1 MTQLVSVQRQ
11 IRSTDRAQPAEPQFS
26 EPARYNQDTYLSD
39 IRIQMD
45 ARFSAYGA
53 IEVKIDRISVFKQTQ
68 QGAFR
73 QNKNISIP
81 TGNTILPIRR
91 MVEIWIW
98 NPHTADPVSVGISY
112 SYGIEPLLQSDLG
125 ESRSLEEFNQEL
137 STNVGGLDQETRDLL
152 AELGKLRANI
162 GARRITIDVDDL
174 KAKITATVAA
184 IESGESAAGIRRRIG
199 EIYDILGEQEIANTI
214 PEITA
219 QLSGILTA
227 INNNDIEIETEQL
240 EDLIDDLKDKTVPD
254 DLGISDGI
262 KSADGAPIPDAA
274 QDPMKAMRAAL
285 VDLLNGFDLN
295 ELKAAITVFEKQ
307 IPLFE
312 AAAPD
317 DDLITQFKLILL
329 RLKRQQETIPDP
341 RTSESSLLFPEA
353 TYREDEIHT
362 NILDTKGHT
371 HFIATMKS
379 TPVSDPAMVLK
390 QTEATWG
397 GSTTYTRTI
406 YYDSKNSNIVKSL
419 RICLGLRP
427 RQVGNGTYN
436 HVGYTLFYDWDND
449 LAALTARAPTEGRQA
464 AQGAAN
470 PAENWFRV
478 AGLQPTVE
486 HMIPASLVSRYW
498 KFTII
503 IGTHAQLDGVDLRDT
518 IQPDPADPMQDI
530 IYPKGI
536 SDDKLT
542 AGEATLAFEF
552 RDNLGNW
559 YPAIP
564 PAGPLKTGGAPV
576 IIRFSEAAYGFPL
589 PTGAAVLR
597 ARLDIAKGNI
607 DLGVAM
613 LLLS

>member
-1 MTQLVSVQRQ
+1 MASIVPVQRQ
-11 IRSTDRAQPAEPQFS
+11 ISTQATAKPATPQFR
-26 EPARYNQDTYLSD
+26 ERGKFNQDVYISD

-53 IEVKIDRISVFKQTQ
+53 LEVRVNDILVFRQAQK
-68 QGAFR
+68 GAFS
-73 QNKNISIP
+73 QNRNISLNTTNI
-81 TGNTILPIRR
+81 TLREGNY
-91 MVEIWIW
+91 VEVYIW
-98 NPHTADPVSVGISY
+98 NSVNTDPVQAGISY
-112 SYGIEPLLQSDLG
+112 SYGMEPLTPASIG
-125 ESRSLEEFNQEL
+125 ESRPSLELNQEL
-137 STNVGGLDQETRDLL
+137 STEAGGLDQDTKNLL

-174 KAKITATVAA
+174 RQKITAATEA
-184 IESGESAAGIRRRIG
+184 IESGESVAGIRARIT
-199 EIYDILGEQEIANTI
+199 EIYDILGEQAIANTL

-219 QLSGILTA
+219 QLEGIITA

-274 QDPMKAMRAAL
+274 RDPMKAMRAAL

-406 YYDSKNSNIVKSL
+406 YYDSKNSNITKSL

-436 HVGYTLFYDWDND
+436 HLSYTLFYDWDND

-464 AQGAAN
+464 ARGAAN

-486 HMIPASLVSRYW
+486 YMIPASLVARYW
-498 KFTII
+498 KFTIL
-503 IGTHAQLDGVDLRDT
+503 IGTHAQLDGVDLRST
-518 IQPDPADPMQDI
+518 IQPDPTDPMRDI

-542 AGEATLAFEF
+542 GGEATLAFEF
-552 RDNLGNW
+552 RDSLGNW
-559 YPAIP
+559 YAAIP
-564 PAGPLKTGGAPV
+564 PPGP
-576 IIRFSEAAYGFPL
+576 
-589 PTGAAVLR
+589 
-597 ARLDIAKGNI
+597 
-607 DLGVAM
+607 
-613 LLLS
+613 